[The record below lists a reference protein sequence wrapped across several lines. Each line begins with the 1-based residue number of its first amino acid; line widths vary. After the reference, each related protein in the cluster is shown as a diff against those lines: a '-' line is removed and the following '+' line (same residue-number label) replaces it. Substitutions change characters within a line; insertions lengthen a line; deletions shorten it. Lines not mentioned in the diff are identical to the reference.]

1 MRPFGLAVLMSQLSL
16 CHAVQLSSE
25 LTLTWSVASDV
36 ITGTMVCPE
45 GQWCSIGFGSSMSG
59 SDTITCSQATCKDG
73 KVTGHSSPSD
83 DAQQDVTTVGT
94 PATVGGKTTYT
105 WTRPLNT
112 GDAADVVV
120 ALGLVQI
127 IWGTGPY
134 TGGMR
139 QHTSITKGSKQVDLA
154 LAAVTPVPDTPV
166 PAGAPQTRKLTD
178 GFSFTWSLT
187 SATTLTMTFECA
199 EAMWCSIGFGELMSN
214 ADTITCGKATC
225 KDGKVSGYA
234 APTDDAQQDV
244 TTVGTPATAGGKTT
258 YTWTR
263 LLNTGDAADVVVA
276 LGPVKIIW
284 GTGPYNGAVMAVHT
298 KKDKATIELVALGDT
313 PVPDTPVPDTPV
325 PDTAVPTPVPP
336 PDTPVPAGA
345 TQTRKLTDGFSFT
358 WSLTSATTLTMTF
371 ECADGM
377 WCSIGFGESMANADT
392 ITCGKTTCI
401 DGKVSGQVA
410 PTVDAKNSVQVVGT
424 PATAGGK
431 TTYTWT
437 RLLNTGDAEDVVVA
451 LGPVKIIW
459 ATGPYNGAVMLV
471 HTKKG
476 PATIE
481 LVALGDTPVPDT
493 PVPDTPVP
501 DTAVPTPVPPPAT
514 DVPAGATQT
523 RNPTDGFSFTWSLT
537 SATTL
542 TMTFECADGM
552 WCSIGFGVSM
562 ANADTITCGKTTCI
576 DGKVSGQVA
585 PTVDAKNSVQVV
597 GTPATAGGKTT
608 YTWTRLL
615 NTGDAEDVVVALGPV
630 KIIWATGPYNGAVML
645 VHTKKGPATIEL
657 VALGDTPVPV
667 TLAPATPV
675 PPLPPG
681 VTEQSV
687 TASDSFTYKWKLT
700 ADGKEIEMTFECAEG
715 VWCAVG
721 FGKSMADADTVTCS
735 GNTCKDGK
743 VSGHTKPVD
752 DASQDTTFVSGSTR
766 TRQASTLAGTSTYVW
781 TRKLVTGDAGDAALT
796 LGRNDLIWAW
806 GALAGGAMQQHGT
819 KGEKGRG
826 GDETAFNILAA
837 PAVPAGSATFSDAFR
852 AEWKVSADELSI
864 EFTYYCK
871 EGNWC
876 SLGLGSS
883 MSDADTY
890 TCDDKTCVDGRVSGQ
905 SAPVSDTVNDV
916 TKATTTVSNGVS
928 KQVFTRKVAT
938 GDAADRVITRGTQDI
953 IWGTGTMN
961 GAALVQHNSGGRG
974 NGRINFFTGS
984 VVKID
989 DADVRLWYLVGSLL
1003 CLVVLLAGG
1012 ALVRRHA
1019 GVRTSGVGRMLS
1031 ARGLGVVPGAV
1042 LVLAS
1047 AVIWSLALEE
1057 ADWNLRF
1064 GYAAQILLSVILLL
1078 VAGPASPFTALLLLP
1093 YERLVMYHGTLGLLF
1108 AVCTALHGLPYL
1120 FDSDRI
1126 DVSLREW
1133 GKAGPRDVHPMPGFL
1148 GMVFAFAVFFTALI
1162 PVRRKVYHLFLI
1174 CHRLFT
1180 PLVVIFAALHTF
1192 RNLWFMLPGLL
1203 ALLWRVVMNESRS
1216 AYTIQSKQD
1225 STDMMYSK
1233 VTVVS
1238 KRFGDSIQGVPS
1250 PGAVV
1255 RLRWGGNGLVAHPFS
1270 LVTSP
1275 LGGGAVVVVKNMGV
1289 GTSTDS
1295 FIKGFRGGETVSVSH
1310 PSGTPTIELSDYDKV
1325 VLVGGGVGVTPLL
1338 GTLYHLR
1345 GKLGFMSFES
1355 EHEMTAAKH
1364 DEFGAPPARKR
1375 RATPAARVH
1384 LVWSVRDEE
1393 LVGLLRDELLELA
1406 DSVSCCLVLH
1416 YTGKNREHTALQ
1428 GLPAEVHYTR
1438 PAYPDVLRE
1447 VVGGDGGS
1455 PAGLLGNQHVPGHG
1469 LTEIS
1474 EPPVKSVGVFVC
1486 GPAPML
1492 SSVKDAV
1499 KLASS
1504 YVTVDLHT
1512 EVFEM

>member
-284 GTGPYNGAVMAVHT
+284 GTGPYNGAVMLVHT
-298 KKDKATIELVALGDT
+298 KKDKATIELVAPGTT
-313 PVPDTPVPDTPV
+313 PVPDTPVPDT
-325 PDTAVPTPVPP
+325 
-336 PDTPVPAGA
+336 
-345 TQTRKLTDGFSFT
+345 S
-358 WSLTSATTLTMTF
+358 
-371 ECADGM
+371 
-377 WCSIGFGESMANADT
+377 
-392 ITCGKTTCI
+392 
-401 DGKVSGQVA
+401 
-410 PTVDAKNSVQVVGT
+410 
-424 PATAGGK
+424 
-431 TTYTWT
+431 
-437 RLLNTGDAEDVVVA
+437 
-451 LGPVKIIW
+451 
-459 ATGPYNGAVMLV
+459 
-471 HTKKG
+471 
-476 PATIE
+476 
-481 LVALGDTPVPDT
+481 
-493 PVPDTPVP
+493 VP

-523 RNPTDGFSFTWSLT
+523 RKLTDGFSFTWSLA

-562 ANADTITCGKTTCI
+562 ANADTITCGKATCKDGRVLGKPPTDDAQQDVTT
-576 DGKVSGQVA
+576 
-585 PTVDAKNSVQVV
+585 V

-608 YTWTRLL
+608 YTWTRPLSTGDAEDIVVALGSVQIIWAVGPYNGTAMDVHSSRGNTAIEVLTLGAPVPSGEHTQTRKLTDGFSFTWSLASATTLTMTFECADGMWCSIGFGVSMANADTITCGKATCKDGRVLGKPPTDDAQQDVTVVGTPATADGKTTYTWTRPL
-615 NTGDAEDVVVALGPV
+615 NTGDAEDVVVALGSV
-630 KIIWATGPYNGAVML
+630 QIIWAVGPYNGTAMD
-645 VHTKKGPATIEL
+645 VHSSRGNTAIEVL
-657 VALGDTPVPV
+657 APGSTPVPDGEH
-667 TLAPATPV
+667 THSPV

-961 GAALVQHNSGGRG
+961 GAALAQHASGSRG
-974 NGRINFFTGS
+974 TARINFFTGA
-984 VVKID
+984 VELIAD
-989 DADVRLWYLVGSLL
+989 PDVRLWYLAGSLL

-1047 AVIWSLALEE
+1047 AVIWSFTLEE

-1126 DVSLREW
+1126 DVNLREW

-1238 KRFGDSIQGVPS
+1238 KRASDSIQGVPS

-1270 LVTSP
+1270 LITSP

-1345 GKLGFMSFES
+1345 GMKA
-1355 EHEMTAAKH
+1355 AAKQTT
-1364 DEFGAPPARKR
+1364 FGSDAAAPAKTKVWSRTGSGGP
-1375 RATPAARVH
+1375 RVH

-1406 DSVSCCLVLH
+1406 DSVSCRLVLH

-1438 PAYPDVLRE
+1438 PAYPDVLRHVAGKDVNE
-1447 VVGGDGGS
+1447 TRRDDAAS
-1455 PAGLLGNQHVPGHG
+1455 PGN
-1469 LTEIS
+1469 S

-1512 EVFEM
+1512 EVFEL